1 MSATATESS
10 AVKVK
15 TAREQLGETQAAFAA
30 RFGVDQSTIHLWET
44 RGIPTRGAA
53 RFALERLFE
62 ELKSNRK
69 RAGAR

>member
-15 TAREQLGETQAAFAA
+15 AAREQLGETQAAFAA

-44 RGIPTRGAA
+44 RGIPNRGVA
-53 RFALERLFE
+53 RFALERLFDD
-62 ELKSNRK
+62 LKGRK
-69 RAGAR
+69 RVAAR